1 MVSLHL
7 WLVAVAVKELRPVTS
22 SFVYVTMRTYV
33 GHISHSLGEG
43 GGHYI
48 ALVLYVIQN
57 QRVETEQICVRRVQY
72 LVHTAVADVAIFN
85 GHQTWESALNILKY
99 NVSQNGTS
107 ELGGRQRGLD
117 SFENHSFFYMKKV

>member
-1 MVSLHL
+1 MWAIFHIL
-7 WLVAVAVKELRPVTS
+7 W
-22 SFVYVTMRTYV
+22 
-33 GHISHSLGEG
+33 G
-43 GGHYI
+43 GGHYT
-48 ALVLYVIQN
+48 ALVVYVIQN

-99 NVSQNGTS
+99 DVSQNGTS

-117 SFENHSFFYMKKV
+117 SFENHSFFLYEEGLAKKIIK